1 MLLAGLSSPAGFMEE
16 ATLTVSASS
25 KGTLDDEQARP
36 YGVLVG
42 SQWRLA
48 QGDGQIQSAPGLFAD
63 CIELLH
69 LWLQRI

>member
-36 YGVLVG
+36 HGVLVG

-48 QGDGQIQSAPGLFAD
+48 RGDG
-63 CIELLH
+63 
-69 LWLQRI
+69 LQKASRSLTHNFFQ